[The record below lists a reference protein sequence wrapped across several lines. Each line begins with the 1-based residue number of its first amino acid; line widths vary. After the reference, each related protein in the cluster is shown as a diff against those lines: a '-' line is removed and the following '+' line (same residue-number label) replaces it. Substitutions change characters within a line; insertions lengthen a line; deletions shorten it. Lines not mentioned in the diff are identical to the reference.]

1 MVRLGDGTSKEA
13 FGPEATMAPAL
24 SPRALGSRAKGDL
37 SAESPLAPDG
47 RLARLEGR
55 GVPGLTGG

>member
-1 MVRLGDGTSKEA
+1 MVFKEA

-24 SPRALGSRAKGDL
+24 SPRALGSGAKGDL

-47 RLARLEGR
+47 RVARLE